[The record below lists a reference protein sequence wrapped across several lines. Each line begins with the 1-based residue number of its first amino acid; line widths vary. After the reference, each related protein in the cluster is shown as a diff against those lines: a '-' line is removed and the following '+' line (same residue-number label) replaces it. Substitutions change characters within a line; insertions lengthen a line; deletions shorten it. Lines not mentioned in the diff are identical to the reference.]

1 MKDLLKLFL
10 LGILVISNTQC
21 NNDAKIEA
29 LRVERQ
35 TLHCEM
41 EMLKHQSDSLWNAVA
56 VHLDQEL
63 PPDMKPDERRNMIN
77 IKNAGLIRMF
87 EVFPSLDSSIHSL
100 VEHAEKMDQA
110 LASQM
115 RANMEANHVNEAAL
129 NQVLENL
136 EKGNPDK
143 FKKLKQ
149 DLEADMRTPCPN

>member
-1 MKDLLKLFL
+1 MRDLLKLFL
-10 LGILVISNTQC
+10 LGILIFSNTQC

-29 LRVERQ
+29 LRAERR
-35 TLHCEM
+35 TLYCEM
-41 EMLKHQSDSLWNAVA
+41 DMLKRQSDSLWNDLAVR
-56 VHLDQEL
+56 LDRDL

-100 VEHAEKMDQA
+100 VENAEKMDQA

-115 RANMEANHVNEAAL
+115 RANMEANHINEAAL
-129 NQVLENL
+129 NQVLEDL

-149 DLEADMRTPCPN
+149 DLEADLRTPCKN